1 VILGVASSIELELF
15 VIVPAEREGVDVRQ
29 LLLDLDVREEGVQT
43 GTAVLEELL
52 QVALVAGS
60 DLLVLVES
68 VLELDVAA
76 AATKSVD
83 ESRGTH
89 HPSSILSRD
98 GRPFFLLVRDKPVVV
113 VRHRILKGLQPIIKR
128 RLHFG
133 PQRCRGLNEGM
144 LNRIE
149 Y

>member
-43 GTAVLEELL
+43 GTAVLEEPL

-60 DLLVLVES
+60 DLLVLAKS

-76 AATKSVD
+76 TTKSVD
-83 ESRGTH
+83 ESRGT

-98 GRPFFLLVRDKPVVV
+98 GRPFFLVRD
-113 VRHRILKGLQPIIKR
+113 
-128 RLHFG
+128 
-133 PQRCRGLNEGM
+133 
-144 LNRIE
+144 
-149 Y
+149 

>member
-1 VILGVASSIELELF
+1 MEGDVVKGKEARVEKQLVLRVQEQGRRVILGVASSIELELF

-76 AATKSVD
+76 AAATKSVD

-98 GRPFFLLVRDKPVVV
+98 GRPFFLVRD
-113 VRHRILKGLQPIIKR
+113 
-128 RLHFG
+128 
-133 PQRCRGLNEGM
+133 
-144 LNRIE
+144 
-149 Y
+149 